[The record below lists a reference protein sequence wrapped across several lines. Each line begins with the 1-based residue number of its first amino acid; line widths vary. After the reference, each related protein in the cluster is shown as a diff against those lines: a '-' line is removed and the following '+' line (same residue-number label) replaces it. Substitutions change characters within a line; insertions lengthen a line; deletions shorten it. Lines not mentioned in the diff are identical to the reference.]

1 MFGINGMEQ
10 NDVGAL
16 TPEQQQKLNEF
27 KVTFR
32 LRWEENKR
40 RRSGVTIIL
49 KSYHDFFV
57 HDQIKTRFGNEK
69 YLREH
74 PEVSCLLTGF
84 LGWVSI
90 KLIGDIH
97 KKEASSFHLEEL
109 LLDTYAY
116 TTWAY
121 VFTKI
126 FCVFGFKSFKLLKIV
141 NFFFCSLK
149 CWLSDFFPNI
159 QLSCFKWTFIEM
171 QLCITCYMTKTE
183 FLLTISI
190 QYVLNRIKKTIN

>member
-97 KKEASSFHLEEL
+97 KKETSSFHLEEL

-141 NFFFCSLK
+141 NFVFSVAWNVDCLIFFPTFSYLVLNEHSLK
-149 CWLSDFFPNI
+149 CNFVSHVIWPRQSFSLQYQYN
-159 QLSCFKWTFIEM
+159 LYWIE
-171 QLCITCYMTKTE
+171 
-183 FLLTISI
+183 
-190 QYVLNRIKKTIN
+190 